1 MLEDN
6 VVAATKRMVINT
18 SDVGR
23 NNGNKRKRSRDSQD
37 KRGKRDSKES
47 RQSSHHNVAEWSVDR
62 PAKNLGQDSN
72 IEPVRF
78 TVQPSELLLLIQSL

>member
-6 VVAATKRMVINT
+6 VVAATKRMVTNT

-23 NNGNKRKRSRDSQD
+23 DNRNKRKRSRDDQD
-37 KRGKRDSKES
+37 KRGKHDSKES
-47 RQSSHHNVAEWSVDR
+47 RQSSHRNVVEWSVDR

-72 IEPVRF
+72 VEPVRF
-78 TVQPSELLLLIQSL
+78 MVQPSELLPLIQSL